1 MRLLTRLAR
10 KMPIPPLKTLTLVR
24 ISVVAVSTAIL
35 AACTSTG
42 VVPMGGST
50 YMIAGSRP
58 GFIGT
63 GEVKAALIKEA
74 SAWCAK
80 RGLVMIVVDATGHDG
95 VAGHNAANADV
106 TFKALPPT
114 EAEKAGSAYQAPT
127 QIIETRA
134 R

>member
-1 MRLLTRLAR
+1 MKTLALAR
-10 KMPIPPLKTLTLVR
+10 LSLV
-24 ISVVAVSTAIL
+24 VVTTAIL

-42 VVPMGGST
+42 VVPMGGNT

-63 GEVKAALIKEA
+63 GEVKASLIKEA

-106 TFKALPPT
+106 TFKALSPA
-114 EAEKAGSAYQAPT
+114 EAAKAGSAYQAPS

>member
-1 MRLLTRLAR
+1 M
-10 KMPIPPLKTLTLVR
+10 KPSLVIR
-24 ISVVAVSTAIL
+24 FSLVAAMAVIL

-42 VVPMGGST
+42 VVPMGGNT

-58 GFIGT
+58 GFVGT
-63 GEVKAALIKEA
+63 GEVKASLIRDA

-95 VAGHNAANADV
+95 VLGHNAANADV
-106 TFKALPPT
+106 TFKALPP
-114 EAEKAGSAYQAPT
+114 ADAAKAGSAYQAPN
-127 QIIETRA
+127 QIIETRQ